1 MAGRRTKI
9 APVLSAL
16 LDDLVDTAK
25 LPGDHQ
31 VLRLARADLRALLAV
46 ARAAGEADILHD
58 GPHEVGTAPKAC
70 AGCRLMRALS
80 RASSWEGGGTR

>member
-1 MAGRRTKI
+1 MSRRKTI

-31 VLRLARADLRALLAV
+31 VLRLARAELRALLAV
-46 ARAAGEADILHD
+46 ARAVKRDGNPGECGC
-58 GPHEVGTAPKAC
+58 GP
-70 AGCRLMRALS
+70 CRAYSRLRRLS
-80 RASSWEGGGTR
+80 ESGGVAKGRTR

>member
-1 MAGRRTKI
+1 VSRRKTI

-31 VLRLARADLRALLAV
+31 VLRLARADLSALLAV
-46 ARAAGEADILHD
+46 ANAVRREGSPDCACGPCRAYA
-58 GPHEVGTAPKAC
+58 
-70 AGCRLMRALS
+70 RLRRLS
-80 RASSWEGGGTR
+80 ESGGGAKPARRGGKP